1 MRDDDFFEAVVAVGE
16 LISWLS
22 VLFCFGYQLFGIV
35 GMNSISFSFA
45 GIAALLIFI
54 FFFFII
60 PITSILAIVAIPASF
75 IFAFVFMGALHIF
88 CSIVRFFLRKRS

>member
-1 MRDDDFFEAVVAVGE
+1 MRDDDFFEAVMAVGE

-22 VLFCFGYQLFGIV
+22 VLFCFGYQLFVIV

-54 FFFFII
+54 FF
-60 PITSILAIVAIPASF
+60 S
-75 IFAFVFMGALHIF
+75 
-88 CSIVRFFLRKRS
+88 

>member
-54 FFFFII
+54 FFFHNTNNQYSGHSGYTCQFYFCFC
-60 PITSILAIVAIPASF
+60 VYG
-75 IFAFVFMGALHIF
+75 VLHIF